1 MIVVVV
7 NERVIGECRIE
18 RFLFL
23 LALREFRSKHAA
35 SFFGHADG
43 CSEGFRSQVLY
54 CAACAS
60 IKLLLLMY
68 DYPANLRCILP
79 CPWVDHVAA
88 MLVHVCDTLHMER
101 RVRGLSDLGPC
112 RR

>member
-1 MIVVVV
+1 MVAK
-7 NERVIGECRIE
+7 ERVIGECRIE

-35 SFFGHADG
+35 SFYGHADG
-43 CSEGFRSQVLY
+43 CSESFRSQVLY
-54 CAACAS
+54 CAACAL
-60 IKLLLLMY
+60 IKLLPVMY
-68 DYPANLRCILP
+68 DHPAILRCILP

-88 MLVHVCDTLHMER
+88 MPVHVCGTLHTER

-112 RR
+112 QR

>member
-43 CSEGFRSQVLY
+43 CS
-54 CAACAS
+54 
-60 IKLLLLMY
+60 
-68 DYPANLRCILP
+68 
-79 CPWVDHVAA
+79 
-88 MLVHVCDTLHMER
+88 
-101 RVRGLSDLGPC
+101 
-112 RR
+112 